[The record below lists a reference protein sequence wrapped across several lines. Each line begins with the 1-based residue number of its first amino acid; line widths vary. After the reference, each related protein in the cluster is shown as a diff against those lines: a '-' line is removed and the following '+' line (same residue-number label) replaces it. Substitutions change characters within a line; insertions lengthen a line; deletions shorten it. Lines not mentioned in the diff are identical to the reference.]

1 MALVLLISAHGGFI
15 YRHDRP
21 FSLEQVSES
30 KHAAPFSRFGDFRFL
45 RLIGFVGHGAGDP
58 PEKWSGSKANPNRPT
73 ANGECG

>member
-30 KHAAPFSRFGDFRFL
+30 KHAAPFLLD
-45 RLIGFVGHGAGDP
+45 VVA
-58 PEKWSGSKANPNRPT
+58 AVT
-73 ANGECG
+73 AMSAWRSISCAAVSP